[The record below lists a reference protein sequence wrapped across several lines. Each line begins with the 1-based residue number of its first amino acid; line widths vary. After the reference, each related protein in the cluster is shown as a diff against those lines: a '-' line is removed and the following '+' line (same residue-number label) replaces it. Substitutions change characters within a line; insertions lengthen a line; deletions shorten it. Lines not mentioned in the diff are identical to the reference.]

1 MRRDL
6 AVSAAIAAFLLL
18 ASPLPAPAFQREAG
32 PVKDCRECHTMTPE
46 EAGKI
51 LEGAVDNVVAVLPGP
66 FPGIWEVDV
75 RKNGKTHPVYV
86 DYSGS
91 YLFNGQIIR
100 LGDGENLTGQR
111 YTDLNRIDLS
121 SIPLEDAIV
130 FGDPAAKKKVVVF
143 DDPDCPW
150 CRKLHGE
157 IKQVVAREPGVAF
170 FVRVYSRNG
179 NPRSIG
185 KARSIICGAPMS
197 AGLLEDA
204 FAGKD
209 LPPATCK
216 TDAVEVTAK
225 LAARLGIQGTP
236 AMILPD
242 GRLISGYRQADALLE
257 LLEGRPSGQE

>member
-6 AVSAAIAAFLLL
+6 TVSAAIAGFLLL
-18 ASPLPAPAFQREAG
+18 ASPLSAWAFQREAG

-46 EAGKI
+46 EAAKI

-66 FPGIWEVDV
+66 IPGIWEVDV
-75 RKNGKTHPVYV
+75 WKEGKTYPLYL
-86 DYSGS
+86 DYSGRF
-91 YLFNGQIIR
+91 LFNGQVIR
-100 LGDGENLTGQR
+100 MSDRQNLTGQR

-121 SIPLEDAIV
+121 TIPLQDTVV
-130 FGDPAAKKKVVVF
+130 FGNPAATKRVIVF

-157 IKQVVAREPGVAF
+157 IKQIVASDPDVAF

-179 NPRSIG
+179 DPRSIE
-185 KARSIICGAPMS
+185 KARSILCGKPMS
-197 AGLLEDA
+197 AELLEDA
-204 FAGKD
+204 FAGKA

-242 GRLISGYRQADALLE
+242 GRLIGGYLQADALRK
-257 LLEGRPSGQE
+257 LLEEPSSNRP